1 LSFLTIEQTR
11 ESWKV
16 FMGSSIVLK
25 SMKLALIFLILTS
38 VTGCETRSKLVAKS
52 TYNQPS
58 TKLTID
64 CKNSIRTVEAR
75 QLAKN
80 SSLALMPMAA
90 LLTGGVP
97 ILAAAVVNGGIT
109 LDDEINANRIAKSCQ
124 MEQYIKNKND
134 IMMTMAANS
143 TVSAITGSISVV
155 NAPIQPVVE

>member
-1 LSFLTIEQTR
+1 
-11 ESWKV
+11 
-16 FMGSSIVLK
+16 MLK

-58 TKLTID
+58 TKLTIE

-80 SSLALMPMAA
+80 SSLAIMPLTA
-90 LLTGGVP
+90 LLTGGIP
-97 ILAAAVVNGGIT
+97 ILAAAAVNGGIT

-124 MEQYIKNKND
+124 MQQYIKNKND

-143 TVSAITGSISVV
+143 TVSAITGSINVV